1 MRRVVTVMTTGMA
14 TLALALGTAA
24 APAAAENAYT
34 PSEEDFA
41 DCPARPANASD
52 WTCFVMTALDGQF
65 RLKNMKVRINHAV
78 RLTVAQ
84 GKVNGQTVAQVGS
97 LRAEPM
103 PFVTGVLGTPLE
115 IPDPTGWQIKIESTG
130 YVTPGLLYPNQIGL
144 KARIIGDGLGDN
156 CWIGSN
162 AAPVVIAPRTQWSFP
177 VLIGGLLM
185 LKTKVYDDVFA
196 IDWATGCQSPLVN
209 TLIGAANATSNHF
222 DATWA
227 IRHKTF

>member
-1 MRRVVTVMTTGMA
+1 MRRVVTAAMAGIA
-14 TLALALGTAA
+14 TLALSLGLAS
-24 APAAAENAYT
+24 APASAANPYT
-34 PSEEDFA
+34 PSDDDFA
-41 DCPARPANASD
+41 DCPARPAGASD

-65 RLKNMKVRINHAV
+65 RLKNMKVRVNHAV

-84 GKVNGQTVAQVGS
+84 GKVNGQKIAQVGS

-103 PFVTGVLGTPLE
+103 PFVSGVLGTPLE
-115 IPDPTGWQIKIESTG
+115 IPDPTGWKVQIASTG
-130 YVTPGLLYPNQIGL
+130 YASPGALYPAQIGL

-156 CWIGSN
+156 CWIGSD
-162 AAPVVIAPRTQWSFP
+162 AAPVVIAPRTQWSLP

-185 LKTKVYDDVFA
+185 VKTKVYDDVFA

>member
-1 MRRVVTVMTTGMA
+1 MRRVLTTGLA
-14 TLALALGTAA
+14 TLALPLGFAA
-24 APAAAENAYT
+24 APASAANPYT
-34 PSEEDFA
+34 PSEANFA
-41 DCPARPANASD
+41 DCPAKPAGATE
-52 WTCFVMTALDGQF
+52 WKCFVMTALDGQF

-84 GKVNGQTVAQVGS
+84 GKVNGQKVAQMGTVRGE
-97 LRAEPM
+97 AM

-115 IPDPTGWQIKIESTG
+115 VADPTGWQVKIESTG
-130 YVTPGLLYPNQIGL
+130 QASPGVLYPSKIGL

-156 CWIGSN
+156 CWIGSD
-162 AAPVVIAPRTQWSFP
+162 AAPVVIAPRIQWSVP
-177 VLIGGLLM
+177 SIPGGLLM
-185 LKTKVYDDVFA
+185 VKAKVYDDVFA

>member
-1 MRRVVTVMTTGMA
+1 MRRVVTTGLA
-14 TLALALGTAA
+14 TLALTLGFAA
-24 APAAAENAYT
+24 APASAENLYT

-41 DCPARPANASD
+41 DCPARPANATE
-52 WTCFVMTALDGQF
+52 WKCFVMTALDGQF

-84 GKVNGQTVAQVGS
+84 GKVNGQNVAQTGS
-97 LRAEPM
+97 VRSEPM
-103 PFVTGVLGTPLE
+103 PFVAGVLGTPLE
-115 IPDPTGWQIKIESTG
+115 IPDPTGWKVKIEATG
-130 YVTPGLLYPNQIGL
+130 HASPGILYPSKVGL

-162 AAPVVIAPRTQWSFP
+162 AAPVILAPRIQWAIPS
-177 VLIGGLLM
+177 VQGGLLM
-185 LKTKVYDDVFA
+185 VKAKVYDDIFA

>member
-1 MRRVVTVMTTGMA
+1 MRRVLTTGLA
-14 TLALALGTAA
+14 TLALALGFAT
-24 APAAAENAYT
+24 APASAANPYT

-41 DCPARPANASD
+41 DCPPKPAGASE
-52 WTCFVMTALDGQF
+52 WKCYVMTALDGQF

-84 GKVNGQTVAQVGS
+84 GKVNGQSTAQLGG

-115 IPDPTGWQIKIESTG
+115 IPDPTGWKVKIEPTG
-130 YVTPGLLYPNQIGL
+130 HASPGILFPSKIGL

-162 AAPVVIAPRTQWSFP
+162 AAPVIIAPRIQWSIP
-177 VLIGGLLM
+177 SLQGGLLM
-185 LKTKVYDDVFA
+185 VKAKVYDDVFA

-209 TLIGAANATSNHF
+209 TLIGKANATSNHF

>member
-1 MRRVVTVMTTGMA
+1 MRRLITVVTAGA
-14 TLALALGTAA
+14 AALGLALGLGS
-24 APAAAENAYT
+24 APAHAENAYT
-34 PSEEDFA
+34 PSEADFA
-41 DCPARPANASD
+41 DCPAKPAGASE

-84 GKVNGQTVAQVGS
+84 GKVNGQKVAQLGS
-97 LRAEPM
+97 VRSEPM
-103 PFVTGVLGTPLE
+103 PFVTGIVGTPLE
-115 IPDPTGWQIKIESTG
+115 IPDPTGWKIKVEATG
-130 YVTPGLLYPNQIGL
+130 HASPGILYPSKIGL

-156 CWIGSN
+156 CWIGSDS
-162 AAPVVIAPRTQWSFP
+162 APVVIAPRIQWSLP

-185 LKTKVYDDVFA
+185 AKVKVYDDVFA